1 MTYRM
6 SLIAL
11 SFGACFAFMPAA
23 VYAAQSLLPQDSP
36 VQIRLGFF
44 GTLANSPEIYDKG
57 RYDLLAS
64 TYDHLLSG
72 EQNITK
78 IKTLDNEQLRLLFRA
93 ADTTAFYTYQPRY
106 VNDMRLDLKQME
118 QRHIAAKA
126 DYQHLYEEL
135 TAVRMF
141 NAAREFYAAHSGL
154 GLPPLPA
161 YADKTGSANGRK
173 PTVLK
178 LSTTELA
185 MTRQAVNLDGPSQV
199 VILTDP
205 FCHFANNFAT
215 ALKAHPDVRNAL
227 NGHTIWL
234 APPNSV
240 LQFTTLQKWNRSHPA
255 EQIEIMF
262 QPGEWSMVKIMQTPT
277 FYFLKGGMLTATVV
291 GWPES
296 GNFKALQASL
306 EKIDLLGEK

>member
-1 MTYRM
+1 MRCRVF
-6 SLIAL
+6 LIDL
-11 SFGACFAFMPAA
+11 LFAVILMF
-23 VYAAQSLLPQDSP
+23 LLPNLCVAQTSRSP
-36 VQIRLGFF
+36 ISSLQAKLTSFEK
-44 GTLANSPEIYDKG
+44 LANGPEVFDDG
-57 RYDLLAS
+57 DYDLVGR
-64 TYDHLLSG
+64 TYDRLLSAY
-72 EQNITK
+72 QNERK
-78 IKTLDNEQLRLLFRA
+78 IKTVSDEELRLLFRA
-93 ADTTAFYTYQPRY
+93 ANTTAFYTYQPRY

-141 NAAREFYAAHSGL
+141 TAARKFYAAHPRL
-154 GLPPLPA
+154 GLSPLPA

-215 ALKAHPDVRNAL
+215 ALKVHPDVRNAL

-277 FYFLKGGMLTATVV
+277 FYFLKGDMLTATVV

-306 EKIDLLGEK
+306 EKIDLLREK